1 MNISIIGVP
10 IFLGSGIK
18 GVELGPKK
26 FREKNILKIL
36 EDQGHTVYDCGNIYI
51 DDIHKYK
58 DTSHIKYLKSIIR
71 VNNNLANDVY
81 SNLCAGNFPLV
92 LGGDHS
98 LGLGSISG
106 ASKSNKNLAVIWIDA
121 HGDINTD
128 KTSPTGNIHG
138 MPLAAAMGIGNE
150 DLVNTYYNGPKIEA
164 KNVFILGARSLDPG
178 EKDLIKSLDINVYS
192 TEDIKHLGIKKIL
205 EDIHSKLKL
214 NNIKNVHLSFDIDV
228 LDPKFVPGTGTP
240 VSKGVNVL
248 DIKNCLKYFMETKL
262 IRSMDIVELNPVL
275 DKNDMTSDL
284 CIDLISD
291 AFKHYK

>member
-1 MNISIIGVP
+1 MNVSIIGVP

-26 FREKNILKIL
+26 FREKDISKML
-36 EDQGHTVYDCGNIYI
+36 EEQGHTVYDCGNIWI
-51 DDIHKYK
+51 NDIQKYK
-58 DTSHIKYLKSIIR
+58 DTSHIKYLKSI
-71 VNNNLANDVY
+71 VSTNNNLANDVY

-106 ASKSNKNLAVIWIDA
+106 ASRFNKNLAVIWIDA

-138 MPLAAAMGIGNE
+138 MPLAAAMGIGNK
-150 DLVNTYYNGPKIEA
+150 DLVNTYYDGPKIKAE
-164 KNVFILGARSLDPG
+164 NVFILGARSLDPG
-178 EKDLIKSLDINVYS
+178 EKDLIKSLNINVYS
-192 TEDIKHLGIKKIL
+192 TEDINNLGIEKIL
-205 EDIHSKLKL
+205 KDISSKLKF

-240 VSKGVNVL
+240 VSEGVSVM
-248 DIKNCLKYFMETKL
+248 DIKNCLRYLMGTNL
-262 IRSMDIVELNPVL
+262 IKSMDIVELNPAL
-275 DKNDMTSDL
+275 DKDDMTSDL
-284 CIDLISD
+284 CMDLIST
-291 AFKHYK
+291 AFKSHK